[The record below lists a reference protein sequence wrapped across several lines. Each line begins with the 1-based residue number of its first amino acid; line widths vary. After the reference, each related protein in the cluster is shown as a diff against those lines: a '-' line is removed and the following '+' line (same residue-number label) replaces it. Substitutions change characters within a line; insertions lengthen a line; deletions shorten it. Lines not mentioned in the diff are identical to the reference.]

1 MSGLSYARLSKKR
14 TNQQTSTGGFMPSRQ
29 QDHRRSISDYLHA
42 LNGSHAEMLF
52 ENVVAACALIAY
64 ADGWVTPDEQRRMR
78 LLVRGY
84 PALSGYAPED
94 LAQAFDEI
102 STIFERDY
110 ESGEKEAL
118 KQIARLRGRDKDCG
132 MLMRLCCEIAAADGV
147 FDAEERLA
155 AQRICKLLD
164 LNPADF
170 DLDEI

>member
-1 MSGLSYARLSKKR
+1 
-14 TNQQTSTGGFMPSRQ
+14 MPSRQ
-29 QDHRRSISDYLHA
+29 QDHRRFISDYLHA
-42 LNGSHAEMLF
+42 LNGSHAEILF

-64 ADGWVTPDEQRRMR
+64 ADGWVTPEEQRRMR

-84 PALSGYAPED
+84 PTLSGYAPED

-102 STIFERDY
+102 SAVFERDY
-110 ESGEKEAL
+110 EAGEKEAL
-118 KQIARLRGRDKDCG
+118 SQISRLRGREKDCA

-147 FDAEERLA
+147 FDAEERQV
-155 AQRICKLLD
+155 AQRICKLLE